1 MAEDLSFLGCA
12 FSRRAGHRQLERSVM
27 DELLLS
33 LNEVE
38 SQATKAAR
46 GAGLPWGLAEDA
58 GQAARKMAEWG
69 QDWSAALLALLCSP
83 NRGER
88 LRRAAYLADRVS
100 ACQAGSVIV
109 GEVDPSWA
117 VPLLALAGRARRNSL
132 TLRWAGHE
140 IVTGGPAPE
149 RPIGSPGNVV
159 LEVEIGGRGTRIGQR
174 TLPATRA
181 RVPAGRWREI
191 DAFAART
198 YVPAS
203 AESRLVGAGAGLDD
217 ND

>member
-1 MAEDLSFLGCA
+1 
-12 FSRRAGHRQLERSVM
+12 M
-27 DELLLS
+27 DELLVS
-33 LNEVE
+33 FNEVE

-58 GQAARKMAEWG
+58 GRAARQLAAWG
-69 QDWSAALLALLCSP
+69 QDWSAALIELLCSP
-83 NRGER
+83 EGGER
-88 LRRAAYLADRVS
+88 LRRVAYLVDLVS
-100 ACQAGSVIV
+100 ANRAGSVIV

-117 VPLLALAGRARRNSL
+117 VPLLALAAHARRDFL
-132 TLRWAGHE
+132 TLRWAGHQ
-140 IVTGGPAPE
+140 IVTGFPGGPSPE

-159 LEVEIGGRGTRIGQR
+159 LEIEIGGHAARIGQR
-174 TLPATRA
+174 ALPPTRA
-181 RVPAGRWREI
+181 RVPASRWREI

-203 AESRLVGAGAGLDD
+203 AESRLAGAGAGLDD